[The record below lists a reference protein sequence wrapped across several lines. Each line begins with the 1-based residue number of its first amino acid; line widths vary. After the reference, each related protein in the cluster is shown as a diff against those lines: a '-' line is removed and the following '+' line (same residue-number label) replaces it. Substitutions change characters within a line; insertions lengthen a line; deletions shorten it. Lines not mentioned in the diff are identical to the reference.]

1 MRIAH
6 ISDTHIRNYDRQD
19 QYKAIF
25 KSLYKSVRE
34 NKIEYIIHTGDI
46 AHKKTSISPEYV
58 EICSDFL
65 RNLESV
71 APTYVILGN
80 HDGNLRN
87 SDRQDALTPIVD
99 ALRLENLFLL
109 KNSGEYSVNE
119 ELTLNVL
126 SVFDTDNWVKTP
138 TDDSKINIAL
148 YHGGIRGSQTDIGWD
163 IKVDH
168 DTGIFNP
175 FDYAMLGDIHKSNQ
189 ILDSEGRIRYA
200 GSTIQQDHGEAPDK
214 GYLIWDIKSKEEF
227 NVEHIILPD
236 PNPHLDII
244 LTPSGELPE
253 DVNIPEGARARIIAE
268 KSIGTSQ
275 QKKLLD
281 VVRKRFSP
289 QRVTFKNKNVG
300 ESARDEIV
308 SELDIGDLKSLDVQE
323 KLIREYLKDYNA
335 SSDVMSEII
344 ELNARMNAISE
355 AEDTTLRNVNW
366 SVNTLRWDNLF
377 NYGEGN
383 KIDFTALSGI
393 IGIFGKN
400 YSGKSSVID
409 SLLFTLENS
418 TSKSSV
424 KNVDIINQNKK
435 FAQSNLSLTIGNV
448 KYLIE
453 RKMEKYVKKLKGKQT
468 DEAKMTL
475 DFSSKN
481 VVTGEERNLN
491 GETRGDTDNNIRRIF
506 GNKDDFMT
514 TSFSSQ
520 MDSLQFINQGS
531 VDRKKSL
538 SKFLGLDLFERRYKI
553 TKEESSDTSGALK
566 QHENI
571 DYDESIFSE
580 KQSLSV
586 ASKELSAQKRTCTSL
601 KGKLQKALGGVNDIE
616 IKIASY
622 PKLDINIDKIRKDME
637 IAKATHESLKSSKA
651 EKEAMANKNRSYL
664 DKIDSFVS
672 SCSYEDLRAEKDS
685 IQSIDTDLSLLLVEH
700 QRVEG
705 QKNNLRQKISL
716 LSEVP
721 CGDKFPGCKFLH
733 DAVKSQGE
741 ISGVDNE
748 LVSLTKKTDS
758 LKEQFRSI
766 DRDKVFS
773 KIEKYEKILKNKA
786 EVEKENNTLL
796 LELERKTS
804 NIKECLRNIDDLE
817 KAEKEY
823 LENEKDCKLVASL
836 LKKKETAKQ
845 QVVGIQDSLEECEN
859 DIFKLIANKS
869 SYEERISLLKEQK
882 KKYEDLKTQNVAY
895 ELLKSCMDPNGISSD
910 IIKKYLPVI
919 NEEINKVLI
928 SVVPFEV
935 FFELQERKLDI
946 YIRHPK
952 YEPRVIEMAS
962 GAEKTLAAMAIRLAL
977 TKVGT
982 LPKSDIFILDEPAT
996 DLDSEN
1002 MEGFLSI
1009 LEMLKSQ
1016 FKTIILISH
1025 LDTLKE
1031 CVDDEIIIDK
1041 KNGFASVNI

>member
-6 ISDTHIRNYDRQD
+6 ISDTHIRNFDRQE
-19 QYKAIF
+19 QYKTIF
-25 KSLYKSVRE
+25 ESLYKSARE

-46 AHKKTSISPEYV
+46 AHMKTSISPEFV
-58 EICSDFL
+58 EICSGFL
-65 RNLESV
+65 RNLTDI
-71 APTYVILGN
+71 APTYLILGN

-99 ALRLENLFLL
+99 ALSLENLFLL

-138 TDDSKINIAL
+138 SDDSKINIAL

-189 ILDSEGRIRYA
+189 VLDSEGRIRYA
-200 GSTIQQDHGEAPDK
+200 GSTIQQDHGETPDK
-214 GYLIWDIKSKEEF
+214 GYLIWDIKNKQEF
-227 NVEHIILPD
+227 SVEHIVLPD
-236 PNPHLDII
+236 PNPHLDIT
-244 LTPSGELPE
+244 LTPSGDLPE
-253 DVNIPEGARARIIAE
+253 DVDIPVGSRARIIAE

-275 QKKLLD
+275 QKKILD

-335 SSDVMSEII
+335 SSAVMGQII
-344 ELNARMNAISE
+344 ELNARMNTISDT
-355 AEDTTLRNVNW
+355 EDSTLRNVNW
-366 SVNTLRWDNLF
+366 SVDTLCWDNLF
-377 NYGEGN
+377 NYGSGN
-383 KIDFTALSGI
+383 KIDFAALNGI

-435 FAQSNLSLTIGNV
+435 GASSRLSLTIGNV

-453 RKMEKYVKKLKGKQT
+453 RKMEKYTKKLKGKET

-475 DFSSKN
+475 DFSSEN
-481 VVTGEERNLN
+481 LVTGEERNLN
-491 GETRGDTDNNIRRIF
+491 GETRGDTDNNIRKIF
-506 GNKDDFMT
+506 GTKDDFMT

-531 VDRKKSL
+531 VDRKKIL

-553 TKEESSDTSGALK
+553 IKEESSDTSGALK

-571 DYDESIFSE
+571 DYDENIFNE
-580 KQSLSV
+580 KASLSV
-586 ASKELSAQKRTCTSL
+586 SAKELTSQKRICTSL
-601 KGKLQKALGGVNDIE
+601 KGKLRKALSDVSDIE

-637 IAKATHESLKSSKA
+637 IESARYESLKASKA
-651 EKEAMANKNRSYL
+651 EKEILVSSNRSYL
-664 DKIDSFVS
+664 DKIDDFVS

-685 IQSIDTDLSLLLVEH
+685 IHSIDTELSLLLVEH
-700 QRVEG
+700 QRIEG
-705 QKNNLRQKISL
+705 QKNNLSQKVSL
-716 LSEVP
+716 LREVP

-733 DAVKSQGE
+733 DAVKSRGE
-741 ISGVDNE
+741 ISNVNSE
-748 LVSLTKKTDS
+748 LISLTKKTES
-758 LKEQFRSI
+758 LREQSKSL

-773 KIEKYEKILKNKA
+773 KMEKYEKVLKNQS
-786 EVEKENNTLL
+786 EIEKENNTLL
-796 LELERKTS
+796 LEVERKTS
-804 NIKECLRNIDDLE
+804 NIKECTRNIDDLE
-817 KAEKEY
+817 KAEREY
-823 LENEKDCKLVASL
+823 FENEKDCKLVASL
-836 LKKKETAKQ
+836 LRKKKEEEK
-845 QVVGIQDSLEECEN
+845 QVVAIQDSLEECEN
-859 DIFKLIANKS
+859 NTFRLIANKS
-869 SYEERISLLKEQK
+869 SYEERISLLKAQK

-910 IIKKYLPVI
+910 ITKKYLPVI
-919 NEEINKVLI
+919 NEEINKVLL